1 MTLKNMSGNS
11 WLGRVIHVAWLVSSV
26 IVMFLL
32 AHIDNIVHDQLY
44 DFGLQFS
51 FAWANSYWIA
61 FRLIY
66 VCMAVPSILSVI
78 KLGLDF
84 WKISKSKETPPVKKH
99 ASIRKHVP
107 KPVSKPALKA
117 ENSKRNSTLIS
128 CPSCEKTF
136 SKPMTMLDFSTGKAK
151 LVNACPYCN
160 KILGDANRSED
171 EKEFETRVL
180 SPEEKTDA
188 KHQRWR

>member
-1 MTLKNMSGNS
+1 MTLKGLET
-11 WLGRVIHVAWLVSSV
+11 WFTKVTLVLWLVSGV
-26 IVMFLL
+26 FVLFLL
-32 AHIDNIVHDQLY
+32 GRIDYIIHNDLY
-44 DFGLQFS
+44 GFGLQFS
-51 FAWANSYWIA
+51 FVWADPYWA
-61 FRLIY
+61 VLRLIY
-66 VCMAVPSILSVI
+66 VCLAVPSILSAIV
-78 KLGLDF
+78 LGLDF
-84 WKISKSKETPPVKKH
+84 WKISKGKGIALVKKH
-99 ASIRKHVP
+99 ASIKKHVP

-128 CPSCEKTF
+128 CPSCKKTF
-136 SKPMTMLDFSTGKAK
+136 GKPMTILDFSTGKAK

-160 KILGDANRSED
+160 KILGDTNRSED